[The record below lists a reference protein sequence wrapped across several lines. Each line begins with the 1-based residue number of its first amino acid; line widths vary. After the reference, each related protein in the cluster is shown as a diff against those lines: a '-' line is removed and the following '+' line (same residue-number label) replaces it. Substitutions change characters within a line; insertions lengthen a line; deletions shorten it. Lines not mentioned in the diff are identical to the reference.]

1 MKNIANLSEEDLEEF
16 ILDFPRLT
24 CCFRLRVMS
33 LPSNS
38 IIAMQFM
45 NQFLWFGVVV
55 LGTIVACGLILVI
68 ENLHHEKYE
77 EEIL

>member
-1 MKNIANLSEEDLEEF
+1 
-16 ILDFPRLT
+16 
-24 CCFRLRVMS
+24 
-33 LPSNS
+33 
-38 IIAMQFM
+38 M

-55 LGTIVACGLILVI
+55 LGAIVACGLILVI